1 MKLISGNSNLDLSKL
16 IAESTDIS
24 LSAVNI
30 GRFADGEV
38 RVEINDNMRGKDVFI
53 IQSTSSPVNDNLM
66 ELLVMIDALKRASAR
81 RITAVIPYFGYARQ
95 DRKTMS
101 RAPISAKLVAN
112 LLTSAGANRI
122 LTVDLHAGQI
132 QGFFDIPVDTLIARP
147 VLIDDIRE
155 QINGEQLVFV
165 SPDAGGTERARGFAK
180 KFDTEIAVI
189 DKRRPEPGASQVMHV
204 VGDVED
210 RECLIVD
217 DICDSAGTLCHAA
230 QALLNNGATGVK
242 AYITHGV
249 LTPAADDRIYNSV
262 LKEIVVTDTIAPA
275 RHLEI
280 DKIRYVSIGSLIG
293 KAIMNIHNEKSVSS
307 LLVDD
312 NWKA

>member
-1 MKLISGNSNLDLSKL
+1 MKLISGNSNLDLSKR

-38 RVEINDNMRGKDVFI
+38 RVEINDNMRGQDVFI

-189 DKRRPEPGASQVMHV
+189 DKRRSEPGASQVMHV

-312 NWKA
+312 NWKM

>member
-1 MKLISGNSNLDLSKL
+1 MKLISGNSNLDLSKR
-16 IAESTDIS
+16 IAESTDTS

-38 RVEINDNMRGKDVFI
+38 RVEINDNMRGQDVFI

-293 KAIMNIHNEKSVSS
+293 KAIMNIHNEQSVSS